1 MSTAAVHLIKS
12 ARLIPHRSIEPKQ
25 KQMKLNSDNV
35 KEVEGHVFLIKLQ
48 QMATE
53 AKDGELF

>member
-12 ARLIPHRSIEPKQ
+12 ARVILHWSIEPKQ
-25 KQMKLNSDNV
+25 KQMKLNSDNM
-35 KEVEGHVFLIKLQ
+35 KKVEGHVVLIKLK

-53 AKDGELF
+53 AKGGELF